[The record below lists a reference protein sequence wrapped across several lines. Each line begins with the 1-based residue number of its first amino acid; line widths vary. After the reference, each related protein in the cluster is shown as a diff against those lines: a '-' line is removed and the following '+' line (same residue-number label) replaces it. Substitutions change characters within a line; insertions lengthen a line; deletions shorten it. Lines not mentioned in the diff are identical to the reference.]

1 VRGARQACTNPLART
16 AGAWRPRRLELDL
29 AVVRRATWRVAVAGA
44 IADMPD
50 DVAWA
55 FAAHTRSVAIALT
68 HDPKLDD
75 LALLEALPG
84 ATSRST

>member
-1 VRGARQACTNPLART
+1 
-16 AGAWRPRRLELDL
+16 
-29 AVVRRATWRVAVAGA
+29 
-44 IADMPD
+44 MPD